1 MDREEEKYMR
11 RAIELAGRGEGRT
24 SPNPLV
30 GAVIV
35 KDGRIVGEGY
45 HEVWGG
51 PHAERNAL
59 AAVRA
64 VREGRTREEADGL
77 LSGAVM
83 YVTLEPCCHTG
94 KTPPCTEAILEAG
107 IGKVVI
113 GSRDPNPRVA
123 GRGAEILKKAGIT
136 VVQDFLREECD
147 RLNPFFFH
155 FITAETPYVALKYAM
170 TADGKIAA
178 SSGQSKWITGE
189 EARADVQRLRNKYSA
204 IMAGI
209 GTVLRD
215 DPLLTCRME
224 GGRNPVRI
232 ICDSRLR
239 IPEDSRICRTA
250 GEVPTIV
257 AAAVSGWNSWDRIN
271 SANGESAI
279 PRAAAVSGAAEP
291 WGACRSAWSHE
302 TNGGM
307 SEGAAQRASKKS
319 RLEALGVTVL
329 ELPEAAGG
337 GVDLKALM
345 RELGARNIDSVLL
358 EGGGAL
364 NYSVL
369 KEGLANKVYVYVAPK
384 LFGGKTAK
392 TPVEGEGVEYP
403 DQAVLLSDPRIHSF
417 GSDLLLEYEV
427 IRGMKDCLQ
436 ES

>member
-1 MDREEEKYMR
+1 MGKEKESYMR

-35 KDGRIVGEGY
+35 KNGKIVGEGY
-45 HEVWGG
+45 HEAWGG

-59 AAVRA
+59 AAARA
-64 VREGRTREEADGL
+64 GRTEEETAKL

-83 YVTLEPCCHTG
+83 YVTLEPCCHYG
-94 KTPPCTEAILEAG
+94 KTPPCTEAIVKAG
-107 IGKVVI
+107 IGSVVI

-123 GRGAEILKKAGIT
+123 GQGAGCLRAAGID
-136 VVQDFLREECD
+136 VEEDFLREECD
-147 RLNPFFFH
+147 QLNPVFFH
-155 FITAETPYVALKYAM
+155 FITVGTPYVALKYAM

-178 SSGQSKWITGE
+178 VSGRSKWITGE
-189 EARADVQRLRNKYSA
+189 DARDDVQRLRNKYTG

-209 GTVLRD
+209 GTVLKD
-215 DPLLTCRME
+215 DPLLTCRMD
-224 GGRNPVRI
+224 GGRDPVRI

-239 IPEDSRICRTA
+239 IPADSRICRTA

-257 AAAVSGWNSWDRIN
+257 AAVSPEVSNF
-271 SANGESAI
+271 
-279 PRAAAVSGAAEP
+279 SGAAFSDPIGKTRRVREADE
-291 WGACRSAWSHE
+291 WK
-302 TNGGM
+302 
-307 SEGAAQRASKKS
+307 SKKR

-329 ELPEAAGG
+329 ELPEAAAG
-337 GVDLKALM
+337 GVDLRALM
-345 RELGARNIDSVLL
+345 GELGKRNIDSVLL

-369 KEGLANKVYVYVAPK
+369 REGLADKVYVYIAPK

-403 DQAVLLSDPRIHSF
+403 DQAVLLSEPRIRRF

-427 IRGMKDCLQ
+427 RRGMNACLQ
-436 ES
+436 EL